1 MALVNNQ
8 EFILETMRIAHH
20 HWKGSLNIFLHA
32 HLSFKIVKIAEK
44 FIDFCTDV
52 IIPGKEYLLPKILCI
67 FHEYRDELFKFAVN
81 HPDHYIFIKTMLNEA
96 AAEFSPDATLLSRI
110 AELEATVAQMQE
122 QLYYLPGNSPGHTEG
137 KTHWDE
143 VSKQ

>member
-8 EFILETMRIAHH
+8 EFILETMRVAHH
-20 HWKGSLNIFLHA
+20 QWKSSLNNFLHT

-44 FIDFCTDV
+44 FINFCTEV
-52 IIPGKEYLLPKILCI
+52 IIPGKEYLLPKILYI
-67 FHEYRDELFKFAVN
+67 FHEYRDEFFKFAVN
-81 HPDHYIFIKTMLNEA
+81 NTEHYIFIKTMLNEA

-110 AELEATVAQMQE
+110 AELETAVAQMQE
-122 QLYYLPGNSPGHTEG
+122 QLYYLPGNSPGHTQG

-143 VSKQ
+143 VWKQ